1 MSIKTFLH
9 VETPGDEPR
18 ALGFSDLRATTTY
31 AISPILRRCIH
42 TIYLSFL
49 VSFCYSFEN
58 LSKAISFP
66 AKPSLTFGTRI
77 LSTYRFLNPSENR
90 YNCINVSLPDR
101 FGLVGEVGLEPTV
114 FQSNAFTVRPIR
126 HYGYSPICTV

>member
-66 AKPSLTFGTRI
+66 A
-77 LSTYRFLNPSENR
+77 TYRFLNPSENR